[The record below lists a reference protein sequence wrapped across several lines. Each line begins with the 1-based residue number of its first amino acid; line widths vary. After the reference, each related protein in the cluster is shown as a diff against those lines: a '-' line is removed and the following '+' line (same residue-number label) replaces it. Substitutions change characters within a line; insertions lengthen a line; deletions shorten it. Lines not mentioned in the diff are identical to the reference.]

1 MIIYYN
7 VMSGHDNFFNLK
19 ESGLEHWPS
28 SAEGSPNPD
37 DMTASEGAPTPAPNI
52 MMATEDNTSSSE
64 QKLLIAALKR
74 EVLLLRNELNFEM
87 FLKQQHLQHIGRL
100 HREHVMDISV
110 EAERQQMVKHIY

>member
-1 MIIYYN
+1 
-7 VMSGHDNFFNLK
+7 
-19 ESGLEHWPS
+19 
-28 SAEGSPNPD
+28 
-37 DMTASEGAPTPAPNI
+37 MTVSEGAPTPAPNY
-52 MMATEDNTSSSE
+52 MMAAEDGASSSE

-110 EAERQQMVKHIY
+110 EAERQQMVRYQARW